1 MLVKAGEE
9 PDPRS
14 LHTEDGGLRYEVVLE
29 EARTKKMP
37 RPKSAPSHSRNY
49 QDIQTKLQVS
59 SYSMKIRS
67 AYFILNIHAKAAE
80 ERRKQFEAE
89 QLSSL
94 AARER
99 RAEVVRSK
107 RVTLDTASQ

>member
-14 LHTEDGGLRYEVVLE
+14 LHTQDGGLRYEVVLE

-59 SYSMKIRS
+59 NYSIKIKSADFMYMLRLLRS
-67 AYFILNIHAKAAE
+67 GGSSL
-80 ERRKQFEAE
+80 R
-89 QLSSL
+89 LSSCPAL
-94 AARER
+94 RLGRGGR
-99 RAEVVRSK
+99 RW
-107 RVTLDTASQ
+107 

>member
-1 MLVKAGEE
+1 MGRLHQSSGKAGEE

-37 RPKSAPSHSRNY
+37 RPKSAPSQSRNY
-49 QDIQTKLQVS
+49 QDIQTKLQ
-59 SYSMKIRS
+59 
-67 AYFILNIHAKAAE
+67 AAE

>member
-37 RPKSAPSHSRNY
+37 RPKSAPSQSRNY

-59 SYSMKIRS
+59 SYSIKIKSAEFKYMLRLLRS
-67 AYFILNIHAKAAE
+67 GGSSL
-80 ERRKQFEAE
+80 R
-89 QLSSL
+89 LSSCP
-94 AARER
+94 AWQPGRGGR
-99 RAEVVRSK
+99 RW
-107 RVTLDTASQ
+107 

>member
-37 RPKSAPSHSRNY
+37 RPKSAPSQSRNY

-59 SYSMKIRS
+59 SYSIKIKSGDFMCMLRLLRS
-67 AYFILNIHAKAAE
+67 GGSSLK
-80 ERRKQFEAE
+80 
-89 QLSSL
+89 LSSC
-94 AARER
+94 
-99 RAEVVRSK
+99 RAWQLGRGGQ
-107 RVTLDTASQ
+107 RW